1 MQEKYVIRI
10 QMSEMLYIGFWVIM
24 LFAKGLGLYDGQTLY
39 KLFLI
44 AGLGVLGIK
53 MCITSHTLKEW
64 IFIIAISLLSLVVY
78 FNCKEKG
85 IIICILTILSMKG
98 VSVDKVFKTGM
109 WTWGIVMWGNIIYH
123 LLNLDA
129 SGYKVHEKLGLGH
142 IFRWDLGF
150 SHPNVLHISYLVFCG
165 FLVYNL
171 DKKYQ
176 WKQAL
181 GLMLGNLFIFLYS
194 VSYTGIVIVTLYLGL
209 SLYVNIRKELSQAEY
224 FIMELVFPVC
234 VLLSLLS
241 PLLLP
246 PGIFYILNKVFSNR
260 LILAEYYL
268 TPENMKLF
276 GNNLEDITT
285 HVLTMDNAYVFSLVI
300 YGIIIF
306 VLILVSYFMMI
317 HFCIKQ
323 KKTKELVLI
332 LCIGIAGITEP
343 FLFNTSFKNL
353 TLLFLGNFLF
363 ESIGKEKKQ
372 VRRVAIYAKGN
383 KEIIINYQKIS
394 GIYLQLKSIW
404 KREKKR
410 VLVLAL
416 SCGMITSIFYG
427 MIKEMPQGY
436 IMPRIH
442 VDIESDETWY
452 LESEQE
458 SEYENMK
465 ILDYKDSETRMQIF
479 KGTIVSV
486 EHIRSCISTFVITTV
501 FVLIVYILIVNIADG
516 KKENILGNMK

>member
-1 MQEKYVIRI
+1 MKKI
-10 QMSEMLYIGFWVIM
+10 QLSELLYLVYIFLM
-24 LFAKGLGLYDGQTLY
+24 LFSKGIGLYDGQLLY
-39 KLFLI
+39 KVFFVLAI
-44 AGLGVLGIK
+44 GVLFAK
-53 MCITSHTLKEW
+53 FCITEHSLKEW
-64 IFIIAISLLSLVVY
+64 IFIIALIILTMVVY

-85 IIICILTILSMKG
+85 VIICILTILAMKD

-109 WTWGIVMWGNIIYH
+109 WTWGIVMWANIIYH

-150 SHPNVLHISYLVFCG
+150 SHPNVLHISYFVFCG
-165 FLVYNL
+165 FIVYNL

-176 WKQAL
+176 WKHAL

-194 VSYTGIVIVTLYLGL
+194 VSYTGIVVVTLYLAM
-209 SLYVNIRKELSQAEY
+209 SLYVNIRKEISRVEY
-224 FIMELVFPVC
+224 LIMKLVFPVC

-246 PGIFYILNKVFSNR
+246 LGIFSILNKIFSNR

-268 TPENMKLF
+268 VPENIKLF
-276 GNNLEDITT
+276 GNNLENITT

-300 YGIIIF
+300 YGIVIF
-306 VLILVSYFMMI
+306 ALILVSYVTLI
-317 HFCIKQ
+317 HFCTKQ
-323 KKTKELVLI
+323 KKSKELVLI
-332 LCIGIAGITEP
+332 LCIVIAGITEP

-372 VRRVAIYAKGN
+372 VKRVAIYAKGN
-383 KEIIINYQKIS
+383 KEIIINYQRIS

-458 SEYENMK
+458 AEYENMK
-465 ILDYKDSETRMQIF
+465 ILDYKDSKTRMQIF
-479 KGTIVSV
+479 EGTIVSV
-486 EHIRSCISTFVITTV
+486 EYVRSCIATFVITTV
-501 FVLIVYILIVNIADG
+501 FVLMFYMLIMNIVDG
-516 KKENILGNMK
+516 KKRLF

>member
-1 MQEKYVIRI
+1 MKKI
-10 QMSEMLYIGFWVIM
+10 QLSELLYLIYIFLM
-24 LFAKGLGLYDGQTLY
+24 LFSKGIGLYDGQILY
-39 KLFLI
+39 KVFLVLAI
-44 AGLGVLGIK
+44 GVLLAK
-53 MCITSHTLKEW
+53 FCITEHTLKEW
-64 IFIIAISLLSLVVY
+64 ILIIALSLLTIIVY

-85 IIICILTILSMKG
+85 IIICILTVLAMKN

-150 SHPNVLHISYLVFCG
+150 SHPNVLHISYFVFCG
-165 FLVYNL
+165 FIVYNL

-176 WKQAL
+176 WKHAL

-194 VSYTGIVIVTLYLGL
+194 VSYTGIVVVTLYLTM
-209 SLYVNIRKELSQAEY
+209 SLYVNIRKEISKVEY
-224 FIMELVFPVC
+224 LIMELVFPVC

-268 TPENMKLF
+268 VSENMKLF
-276 GNNLEDITT
+276 GNSLEDITT
-285 HVLTMDNAYVFSLVI
+285 HILTMDNAYVFSLVI

-306 VLILVSYFMMI
+306 VLILVGYFMMI

-332 LCIGIAGITEP
+332 LCIVIAGITEP

-363 ESIGKEKKQ
+363 ESSCKEIEQEK
-372 VRRVAIYAKGN
+372 RIAIYAKGN
-383 KEIIINYQKIS
+383 KEIILNYQKID
-394 GIYLQLKSIW
+394 GIGSQLKSIW

-410 VLVLAL
+410 ALVLAL
-416 SCGMITSIFYG
+416 SCGMIISVFYG

-458 SEYENMK
+458 SEYKNMK
-465 ILDYKDSETRMQIF
+465 ILDYKDAETRMQIF
-479 KGTIVSV
+479 EGIIVGV
-486 EHIRSCISTFVITTV
+486 EYIRSCISTFVITTV
-501 FVLIVYILIVNIADG
+501 SVLMVYVLIINITDS
-516 KKENILGNMK
+516 KKRVS